1 MADLSNAITNTI
13 SISSFNKGQAGHI
26 FNDVKKSGTKIVM
39 KNNKPEC
46 ILISPVEYLALMEE
60 LNDARLIAIANQRLN
75 SFKGETISEEEM
87 DSKLGIKKEDLVDF
101 DDVELE

>member
-1 MADLSNAITNTI
+1 MADLTSAITNTI

-26 FNDVKKSGTKIVM
+26 FNDVKKCGTKIVM

-46 ILISPVEYLALMEE
+46 ILISPEEYLVLMDE
-60 LNDARLIAIANQRLN
+60 LNEAKLLLLANQRLN
-75 SFKGETISEEEM
+75 NYKGETISEEEM

>member
-1 MADLSNAITNTI
+1 
-13 SISSFNKGQAGHI
+13 
-26 FNDVKKSGTKIVM
+26 M

-46 ILISPVEYLALMEE
+46 ILISPEEYLALMEE
-60 LNDARLIAIANQRLN
+60 LNDAKLLVLANQRLN
-75 SFKGETISEEEM
+75 NHKGETISEEEM